1 MDGVGDGVEEAFIRV
16 VNENQFHR
24 VLRDSRMGGT
34 FEFSGRGGKLCLV
47 NSGTGLLACFVTG
60 KMPVLHLNFRYE
72 EGPFGAGVAFDG
84 FAGVG
89 GVEKGFE
96 GIEGHPIGAALLGGG
111 RFGDIG

>member
-1 MDGVGDGVEEAFIRV
+1 MDRVGDGVKEAV
-16 VNENQFHR
+16 VGVVHENQFHR

-89 GVEKGFE
+89 GVEEGFE
-96 GIEGHPIGAALLGGG
+96 RVEGHPLGAALFGG
-111 RFGDIG
+111 RGVGKIG